1 MLSDVFLL
9 KKMACLIIVIL
20 EQFDCA

>member
-1 MLSDVFLL
+1 MLSDVLLL
-9 KKMACLIIVIL
+9 KKMAYLIIVIL